1 MSEREAIK
9 IYLSENYTEDLTDNK
24 IALPCMGV
32 CNCWRDRGM
41 KKTQCCNYSPR
52 WRPRYWLATRTPLGP
67 EREVT
72 SPRSELP
79 VLTEAAASGAT
90 RTVMA
95 GERLRGPESMGRES
109 VRDLDGGALLRLLA
123 RYTDMVERERL
134 LGDERPETL
143 VRRATLLSAAGEH
156 ARARADASRAC
167 DLAPTS
173 AVAHYRRGVAD
184 FEMGNFEAAVGAFVL
199 GLRFSPAS
207 TDLLR
212 AREAAM
218 TSLRA
223 RPMRLHAL
231 SRTEKRAESERA
243 MEIDDHNAKETERL
257 KLQNTRRKGVFL
269 TPSGM

>member
-1 MSEREAIK
+1 MSGEGIK
-9 IYLSENYTEDLTDNK
+9 IYLSENYTDDLTDNK

-32 CNCWRDRGM
+32 CNCWRDRGTQ
-41 KKTQCCNYSPR
+41 KTQCCNYSPR

-79 VLTEAAASGAT
+79 VLTEAAAGGAA
-90 RTVMA
+90 RTQTA
-95 GERLRGPESMGRES
+95 GERLRGPESLSRES
-109 VRDLDGGALLRLLA
+109 MRSLGGDDLRRLLA
-123 RYTDMVERERL
+123 RYTDMAERERL
-134 LGDERPETL
+134 VGSERPETL

-156 ARARADASRAC
+156 ERARADASRAC
-167 DLAPTS
+167 ELAPTS
-173 AVAHYRRGVAD
+173 AVAHYRRGVAE
-184 FEMGNFEAAVGAFVL
+184 FELGNFEAAVGAFVL
-199 GLRFSPAS
+199 GLRSSPAS

-223 RPMRLHAL
+223 RPLRLHAL
-231 SRTEKRAESERA
+231 SRTERRAEAERDA
-243 MEIDDHNAKETERL
+243 DIEAHAAAERERL
-257 KLQNTRRKGVFL
+257 KLVNSRRKGVFL